1 MTARARRLAA
11 PWLVPA
17 DRPPLRDGAV
27 LIAADGRISA
37 AGAERDVPAPPGVA
51 TERFPG
57 ALLPGLV
64 NAHTHL
70 ELTGLDGQAQAAEFP
85 AWIREVIAL
94 KAARTPAD
102 FLAAARQGLRDCWA
116 GGVTTVADTGDSG
129 AVIQALAEADGSGIA
144 YHEVFGPAPDQAEGA
159 LAAAVRRLDQL
170 REFSGPRVR
179 LGLSPH
185 APYSVSGALYAGV
198 ASLARALEL
207 PMAVHVAES
216 RDESLLLQDG
226 SGGFGDQWRARG
238 IPVPVPPGST
248 PVEWLDR
255 HGVLGPS
262 TLCIHAVTAGPADLD
277 LLVRRRSSVAHCPR
291 SNRRHGHGDAPLG
304 AMLQRAIPVGAGT
317 DSVASVAPIDL
328 LAELA
333 AARTL
338 AGLTAAATLELA
350 TVGAAR
356 ALGLEAEVGSLT
368 PGKWGDV
375 AVVDLPAP
383 VDAGRLADTL
393 LSRRSTD
400 IRATFVAGRDVWRR
414 DFQQP
419 ARQ

>member
-1 MTARARRLAA
+1 
-11 PWLVPA
+11 
-17 DRPPLRDGAV
+17 V
-27 LIAADGRISA
+27 LIAADGRLA
-37 AGAERDVPAPPGVA
+37 AVGPERDVPAPPGVA
-51 TERFPG
+51 TERFSG

-144 YHEVFGPAPDQAEGA
+144 YHEIFGPAPEQAEGA

-170 REFSGPRVR
+170 RQFSGPRVR

-198 ASLARALEL
+198 ASLARALDL
-207 PMAVHVAES
+207 PLAVHVAES

-262 TLCIHAVTAGPADLD
+262 TLCIHAVTAGPGDLD
-277 LLVRRRSSVAHCPR
+277 LLVRRRASVAHCPR

-317 DSVASVAPIDL
+317 DSVASVAPLDL

-333 AARTL
+333 AARAL
-338 AGLTAAATLELA
+338 AGLTAEATLELA
-350 TVGAAR
+350 TMGAAR
-356 ALGLEAEVGSLT
+356 ALGLEGEVGSLT

-375 AVVDLPAP
+375 AAVDLPGP

-400 IRATFVAGRDVWRR
+400 VRATFVAGRDVWRR

>member
-1 MTARARRLAA
+1 
-11 PWLVPA
+11 
-17 DRPPLRDGAV
+17 V
-27 LIAADGRISA
+27 LIAADGRIAA
-37 AGAERDVPAPPGVA
+37 AGAEQDVPAPPGVA

-57 ALLPGLV
+57 VLLPGLV

-70 ELTGLDGQAQAAEFP
+70 ELTGLDGQAQAADFP

-102 FLAAARQGLRDCWA
+102 FLAAARRGLRDCWA

-129 AVIQALAEADGSGIA
+129 AVIQAMAEADGSGIA
-144 YHEVFGPAPDQAEGA
+144 YYEVFGPAPEQAEGA

-207 PMAVHVAES
+207 PLAVHVAES
-216 RDESLLLQDG
+216 RDETLLLQDG

-238 IPVPVPPGST
+238 IAPPAPPGAT
-248 PVEWLDR
+248 PVQWLDR

-262 TLCIHAVTAGPADLD
+262 TLCIHAVSAGPADLD
-277 LLVRRRSSVAHCPR
+277 LLVRRRASVAHCPR

-317 DSVASVAPIDL
+317 DSVASVAPLDL
-328 LAELA
+328 LADLA
-333 AARTL
+333 AARAL
-338 AGLTAAATLELA
+338 AGLTAEAALELA

-356 ALGLEAEVGSLT
+356 ALGLEGEVGSLT

-375 AVVDLPAP
+375 AAVDLPGP

-393 LSRRSTD
+393 LSRRAGD
-400 IRATFVAGRDVWRR
+400 VRATFVAGRDVWRR
-414 DFQQP
+414 DIQQP